1 MLSQRQTTIKNM
13 ILNRYLFEPWIK
25 YRRRQHW
32 TLYKLF
38 VCNLYQPNVSMVNSE
53 SRKDNLEYRD
63 GMPEKMTWIN
73 SLAIQM
79 FGTMHTALPF
89 MFIAKKTILPDHVWN
104 SEFQQQVHQIYNI
117 FIALDYI
124 RKKWSAVVGSDNL
137 RYTNSKKMHEFRYF
151 YPQPI
156 TDFFFKILLT
166 TTWAA
171 AYTCKRRWHLHLDQK
186 NSVHRQLFRLDSSLL
201 IPHVD
206 VWYCEEKPLTSI
218 YYKFTKCFYSN
229 CSCE

>member
-156 TDFFFKILLT
+156 TDFFLNTTYYYLSSCFHLQAKVALT
-166 TTWAA
+166 LRPKEQCSSTTFPI
-171 AYTCKRRWHLHLDQK
+171 
-186 NSVHRQLFRLDSSLL
+186 RQLFVNSSCWCLVLWRKATNFNLL
-201 IPHVD
+201 QV
-206 VWYCEEKPLTSI
+206 
-218 YYKFTKCFYSN
+218 YKVFLQ
-229 CSCE
+229 